1 MYDWLISRNE
11 LLKSIERLDIKKED
25 IPENPRQAYYKGR
38 SDMLSLISMQPY
50 AFNRKRVLK
59 QLKKKSKTCFRRFRN
74 NNFSYTY
81 SKSFKAVKLKDVI
94 SIIEQGGLFD
104 ND

>member
-1 MYDWLISRNE
+1 MYDWLISRND
-11 LLKSIERLDIKKED
+11 LLKSIERLDMKKGD
-25 IPENPRQAYYKGR
+25 IPKNHIQAYYKGR

-50 AFNRKRVLK
+50 AFNMVLK
-59 QLKKKSKTCFRRFRN
+59 QLKKKSKTCFRRFKN
-74 NNFSYTY
+74 NNSSYTY